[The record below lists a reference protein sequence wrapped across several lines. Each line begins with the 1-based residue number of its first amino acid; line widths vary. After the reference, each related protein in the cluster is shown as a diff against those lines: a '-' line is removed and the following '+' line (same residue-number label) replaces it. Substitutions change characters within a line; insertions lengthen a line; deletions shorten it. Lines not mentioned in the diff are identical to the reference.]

1 MIHFDFIVSD
11 AEAEDIFNILNNQIH
26 RNREEMCGISG
37 GLLEIAEQMQ
47 KEYDEDNLSAMQ
59 RIAFRVFMREMGKLF
74 APAVS

>member
-1 MIHFDFIVSD
+1 MKFNEAHDIVR
-11 AEAEDIFNILNNQIH
+11 AYG
-26 RNREEMCGISG
+26 EMCGISG

-74 APAVS
+74 APAQ